1 MTFLRTV
8 SDIVFPK
15 RYLSAWARQE
25 IERETRRQKN
35 RDDIIKGELRLF
47 ANRMRTGRIV
57 AL

>member
-15 RYLSAWARQE
+15 RYPSAWARQE